1 MKKGHYAI
9 KKKVGKNW
17 KMDLSLSESVFMFP
31 FMPNYEKTLSAKIM
45 ILRLP
50 DTQVVTKLQ
59 NSSPI
64 IIGGPEFSMIFEN
77 MLKDARPA
85 RG

>member
-1 MKKGHYAI
+1 
-9 KKKVGKNW
+9 
-17 KMDLSLSESVFMFP
+17 
-31 FMPNYEKTLSAKIM
+31 MPNYEKTLSAKIT
-45 ILRLP
+45 ILHFP

-59 NSSPI
+59 NSSPV